1 MKTVFARAVS
11 FETIQSRSLTNSYLC
26 RFYAYDSVSEGNGE
40 RGEKGEAIKDYY
52 TPKSLHIEITYG
64 TFLYKNFL

>member
-1 MKTVFARAVS
+1 
-11 FETIQSRSLTNSYLC
+11 LTNSYLC
-26 RFYAYDSVSEGNGE
+26 RFYAYGSVSEGDGE

-52 TPKSLHIEITYG
+52 TPKSLPVEITYG